1 MKIFG
6 VVGWSGSGKTT
17 LITQLLPWF
26 RSHGLSVS
34 TIKHASNNFD
44 LDQRGKNTFANCEAG
59 ANEVLISSSDRWA
72 LLHENRGATEPSVE
86 DLVALMTPVDLVI
99 VEGFKRHAH
108 PRLEVHRP
116 STGRPLICS
125 EESEIVAVASD
136 MKVTGCSVPVLD
148 LNDVDT
154 IANFIVQHC
163 ELKVA

>member
-6 VVGWSGSGKTT
+6 IVGWSGSGKTT
-17 LITQLLPWF
+17 LIAQLLPWL

-34 TIKHASNNFD
+34 TIKHAHHDFD
-44 LDQRGKNTFANCEAG
+44 LDQPGEYTFANSGAG
-59 ANEVLISSSDRWA
+59 ANDVLISSSERWA

-99 VEGFKRHAH
+99 VEGFKRHDH
-108 PRLEVHRP
+108 PKLEVHRP

-125 EESEIVAVASD
+125 EESGIVAVASD
-136 MKVTGCSVPVLD
+136 KKLTGCSVPVLD
-148 LNDVDT
+148 LNDVDA
-154 IANFIVQHC
+154 IANFIVQYC